1 MTRFRVLAVF
11 LVAVLVVG
19 SIAAVRY
26 FEHASK
32 NGRIA
37 ASGTIEATEVEIASK
52 VTEQIQQITIDE
64 GDRVEKDQLL
74 VALDRRELEAQLK
87 AAQAQRLAAQ
97 ANLKNL
103 EAGSREQEIKKA
115 EAALEEAQAN
125 AEKTRSDWERL
136 DRLHKDKVAS
146 DQEWEQAR
154 AAYDVAIAKQRE
166 AKEHVDLM
174 KAGTR
179 RQVIEAARGEAERA
193 QAAEELA
200 QVQLDQ
206 TRLTAPLA
214 ATVLL
219 KDREVGEMATPGV
232 AILTLGDL
240 DHMWVTVYIKE
251 TDLGRV
257 KLGQEA
263 RVSVDSFPGKEY
275 PGRVTHISEKAE
287 FTPKTIQTKEER
299 VKLVFAVK
307 VAIGNADG
315 ELKPGMPADV
325 ELPVAP

>member
-1 MTRFRVLAVF
+1 MTKVRALGVLIIA
-11 LVAVLVVG
+11 LVVAG

-26 FEHASK
+26 FEHRS
-32 NGRIA
+32 NGSRIL

-52 VTEQIQQITIDE
+52 VTGRIEQITADE
-64 GDRVEKDQLL
+64 GDRVDKDQLL
-74 VALDRRELEAQLK
+74 VSLDRRELEAQVR
-87 AAQAQRLAAQ
+87 AAQAQRVAAQ
-97 ANLKNL
+97 ANLQNL

-115 EAALEEAQAN
+115 EAVLEEAQAN
-125 AEKTRSDWERL
+125 TEKTRADWERL

-146 DQEWEQAR
+146 DQEWER
-154 AAYDVAIAKQRE
+154 AKTAYDVAIAKQRE
-166 AKEHVDLM
+166 AKEHLDLM

-179 RQVIEAARGEAERA
+179 RKVIEAARGEAEGA
-193 QAAEELA
+193 QATLELVQA
-200 QVQLDQ
+200 QLDQ
-206 TRLTAPLA
+206 TRLTAPLP

-219 KDREVGEMATPGV
+219 KNREVGEMATVGSPV
-232 AILTLGDL
+232 LTLGDL
-240 DHMWVTVYIKE
+240 DHLWVTIYIKE

-257 KLGQEA
+257 KLGQEG

-275 PGRVTHISEKAE
+275 SGKVTHISDKAE

-307 VAIGNADG
+307 VAIQNADG

-325 ELPVAP
+325 ELEVGR